1 MIDKIKN
8 AGNIACTCVEKTVDF
23 IIKPPAS
30 ALDWMA
36 KKWISHEIKEKD
48 SFIQFLETAL
58 AEQRL
63 SLTKYIKENQAISE
77 RLKKYEKYGEE
88 NIIKQT
94 EWLSKET
101 SRINGLLHEQAEN
114 VEKLNESNAK
124 MLAAGDALAE
134 LVALNKPKRH
144 LTKKDKMIQKA
155 VQDWN
160 KNSR

>member
-8 AGNIACTCVEKTVDF
+8 AGNIACTCIEKTVDF

-36 KKWISHEIKEKD
+36 KKWISREIKEKD

-58 AEQRL
+58 AEQRI
-63 SLTKYIKENQAISE
+63 SLLKYIKENQTISE
-77 RLKKYEKYGEE
+77 RLNKYEKYGEE

-94 EWLSKET
+94 EWLTKEV